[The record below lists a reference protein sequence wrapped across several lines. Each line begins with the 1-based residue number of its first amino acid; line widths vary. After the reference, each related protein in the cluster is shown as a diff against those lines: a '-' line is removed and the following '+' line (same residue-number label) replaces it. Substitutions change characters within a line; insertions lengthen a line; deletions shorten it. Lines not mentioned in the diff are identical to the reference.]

1 MHSFGPSIMKS
12 LHFLAFVFFI
22 LLSST
27 VDSQDPDAASVKELN
42 NSFHKAYGP
51 DQNLVCGLRYIPDHM
66 PYEGHK
72 FFREDTFVRGKLF
85 LEKGIY
91 PGVFLK
97 YDLFGQQ
104 LILKVFDNG
113 DNYDEIIVTDSRLK
127 GFELEGRTFRK
138 LYFPETDTLIFQVI
152 GQGDP
157 VCLYHWEKE
166 FIQNPLDHDHFFKF
180 SEMMRKSYV
189 VTNSS
194 LHRFKGA
201 RSFSKS
207 FPDYREQIMQYIR
220 REKISI
226 SKAEDAEI
234 RGLINYCSKLL
245 KEDASPENIPAGLVP
260 AICTISRVFSLH
272 PVAIIRAF
280 ALT

>member
-1 MHSFGPSIMKS
+1 MHRFGPSIMKS
-12 LHFLAFVFFI
+12 LPLLTFSFFI
-22 LLSST
+22 LLSSPG
-27 VDSQDPDAASVKELN
+27 DSQDPDAESVNELN

-51 DQNLVCGLRYIPDHM
+51 DQNLVCGLRYYNKHKR
-66 PYEGHK
+66 YEGHK
-72 FFREDTFVRGKLF
+72 FFMEDAFVKGKLF

-91 PGVFLK
+91 PDVFLK
-97 YDLFGQQ
+97 YDLYGQQ
-104 LILKVFDNG
+104 LILRSTDSDDYYN
-113 DNYDEIIVTDSRLK
+113 EIIVTDSRLK

-166 FIQNPLDHDHFFKF
+166 VIQNSFNLNRPFKF
-180 SEMMRKSYV
+180 TEMMRKSYV

-207 FPDYREQIMQYIR
+207 FPDHRAQVMKYIR
-220 REKISI
+220 REKIRL
-226 SKAEDAEI
+226 SKAGDTEMQ
-234 RGLINYCSKLL
+234 GLINYCSKLL
-245 KEDASPENIPAGLVP
+245 
-260 AICTISRVFSLH
+260 
-272 PVAIIRAF
+272 
-280 ALT
+280 